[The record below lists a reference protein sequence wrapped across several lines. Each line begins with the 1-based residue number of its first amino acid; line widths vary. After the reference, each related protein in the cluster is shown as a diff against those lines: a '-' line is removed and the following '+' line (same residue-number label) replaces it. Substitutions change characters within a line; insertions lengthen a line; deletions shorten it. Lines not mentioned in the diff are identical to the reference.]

1 MTAKD
6 FFERVSSVLVTVACI
21 AALIVGAVCTAIYV
35 MRWPIAI
42 GAAVALLWCS
52 L

>member
-1 MTAKD
+1 MSAKD

-21 AALIVGAVCTAIYV
+21 VAIIIGAVCTALYV

>member
-1 MTAKD
+1 MKAKD
-6 FFERVSSVLVTVACI
+6 FFEAVSSVLAIIACTI
-21 AALIVGAVCTAIYV
+21 ALIVGAVCTAIYV